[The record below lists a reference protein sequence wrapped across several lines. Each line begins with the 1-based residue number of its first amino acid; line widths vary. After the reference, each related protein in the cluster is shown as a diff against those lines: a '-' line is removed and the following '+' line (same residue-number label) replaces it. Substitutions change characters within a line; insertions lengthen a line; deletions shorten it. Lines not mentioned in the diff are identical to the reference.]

1 MSWGVTDEVMMSIS
15 LEVFGVVVWVVVLSI
30 LSPIS
35 IGVVVVGSGCLV
47 FANTIVFGGVLSVGA
62 SIGGASIGGVCL
74 SSSVICSLRYLII
87 TVLKSFSH
95 IILSH
100 KHVDDKDLRYTMFGD
115 KNPPQIGRKRR
126 KRETRI
132 LSPFFALWA
141 RPSPFFRF

>member
-47 FANTIVFGGVLSVGA
+47 FANTMVFSGVLSVGA
-62 SIGGASIGGVCL
+62 STGGVCL

-126 KRETRI
+126 KREAHI
-132 LSPFFALWA
+132 LFVFFAFWA
-141 RPSPFFRF
+141 PSFGLFLLLP